1 MHLTGLMD
9 IVVPITF
16 TFTFTHMMTRTLL
29 GVMAIV
35 QFSAK
40 YLQCNVFCFF
50 GVFLFF
56 TFYLYY
62 CYYFVTIKT
71 SLVLKTIHMISDG
84 SDQWILMADSTVG

>member
-1 MHLTGLMD
+1 
-9 IVVPITF
+9 
-16 TFTFTHMMTRTLL
+16 MMTRTLL

-40 YLQCNVFCFF
+40 YLQCNGFCF

-62 CYYFVTIKT
+62 SYYFVTIKT
-71 SLVLKTIHMISDG
+71 SLVLKTIHRPMISDG
-84 SDQWILMADSTVG
+84 GDQWILMADSTVG